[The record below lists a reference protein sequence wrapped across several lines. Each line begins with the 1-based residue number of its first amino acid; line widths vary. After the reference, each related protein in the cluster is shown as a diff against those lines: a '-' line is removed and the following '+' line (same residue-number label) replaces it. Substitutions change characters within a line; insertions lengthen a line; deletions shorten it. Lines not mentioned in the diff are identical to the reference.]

1 MKKRESRSKISLV
14 VGIEPQS
21 YRVAELR
28 LNKPVCFKKIE
39 GGTEVGSMLV
49 QDLEE
54 IIISG
59 ARLTYFTPNN
69 IAVLL
74 SISNKSLAKAKNIFS
89 EKLDPQKVNL
99 ALQSAYI
106 NKVDFLNKKSGEVCD
121 YIELIQ
127 TSITFA
133 YTALETFANL
143 SIHENYIYEV
153 KVKTKGTK
161 ELYDKEAIER
171 WVTLRDKLLYILP
184 DVYGC
189 NKPDKEKSWSYF
201 IKLEKYRHNIIHQK
215 SINSTEFYKT
225 YFRRDIFDVCNAAE
239 KIIRFF
245 YKQDAEKNRTNP
257 LWPWMI
263 NSENYFP
270 VTYSFDSQNFEVIG
284 NLYEGY
290 KRQK

>member
-14 VGIEPQS
+14 VGIEPQN
-21 YRVAELR
+21 YRVPEPR

-39 GGTEVGSMLV
+39 GDTEIGSMLV

-54 IIISG
+54 TIISG
-59 ARLTYFTPNN
+59 TRFTYFTPNN
-69 IAVLL
+69 IAILL

-89 EKLDPQKVNL
+89 EKLDPHKVNL
-99 ALQSAYI
+99 ALQNAGI
-106 NKVDFLNKKSGEVCD
+106 NKADFLNKKSSEVCD
-121 YIELIQ
+121 YIESIQ

-143 SIHENYIYEV
+143 SIPEDHIYEV

-171 WVTLRDKLLYILP
+171 WVTFRDKLLYVLP
-184 DVYGC
+184 DVYEC
-189 NKPDKEKSWSYF
+189 KKPDKEKSWSYF
-201 IKLEKYRHNIIHQK
+201 IKLEKYRHAIIHQK

-225 YFRRDIFDVCNAAE
+225 YFRRDIFDVCNSAE
-239 KIIRFF
+239 KIIHFF
-245 YKQDAEKNRTNP
+245 YKQNAEKNRTIP

-270 VTYSFDSQNFEVIG
+270 VTYSFESQNFEVIG

-290 KRQK
+290 KRRK

>member
-14 VGIEPQS
+14 VGIEPQN
-21 YRVAELR
+21 YRVAEPR

-39 GGTEVGSMLV
+39 GGTEAGSMLV

-59 ARLTYFTPNN
+59 TRLTYFTPNN
-69 IAVLL
+69 IAILL

-99 ALQSAYI
+99 ALQNAGI
-106 NKVDFLNKKSGEVCD
+106 NKVDFLNKKSSEVCN
-121 YIELIQ
+121 YIESIQ

-143 SIHENYIYEV
+143 SIPEDYIYEV

-171 WVTLRDKLLYILP
+171 WVTLRDKLLYVLP

-189 NKPDKEKSWSYF
+189 KKPDKQKSWSYF
-201 IKLEKYRHNIIHQK
+201 IKLEEYRHDIIHQK

-225 YFRRDIFDVCNAAE
+225 YFRRDIFDVCNSAE

-245 YKQDAEKNRTNP
+245 YKQNAEKNRTNP

-290 KRQK
+290 KRRK

>member
-14 VGIEPQS
+14 VGIEPQN
-21 YRVAELR
+21 YRVAEPR

-39 GGTEVGSMLV
+39 GGTEVGSMLA

-59 ARLTYFTPNN
+59 TRLTYFTPNN
-69 IAVLL
+69 IAILL

-89 EKLDPQKVNL
+89 EKLDPQKINL
-99 ALQSAYI
+99 ALQSADI
-106 NKVDFLNKKSGEVCD
+106 NKVDFLNKKSNEVCD
-121 YIELIQ
+121 YIESIQ

-143 SIHENYIYEV
+143 SIPEDYIYEV
-153 KVKTKGTK
+153 KVNTKGTK

-171 WVTLRDKLLYILP
+171 WITLRDKLLYVLP

-189 NKPDKEKSWSYF
+189 KKPDKEKSWSYF
-201 IKLEKYRHNIIHQK
+201 IKLEKYRHDIIHQK

-225 YFRRDIFDVCNAAE
+225 YFRRDIFDVCNSAE

-290 KRQK
+290 KRRK

>member
-14 VGIEPQS
+14 VGIEPQN
-21 YRVAELR
+21 YRVAEPR
-28 LNKPVCFKKIE
+28 LNKPVCLKKIE
-39 GGTEVGSMLV
+39 EDTEVGSMLI

-59 ARLTYFTPNN
+59 TRLTYFTPNN
-69 IAVLL
+69 IAILL
-74 SISNKSLAKAKNIFS
+74 SISNKPLAKAKNIFS

-99 ALQSAYI
+99 ALQSADI
-106 NKVDFLNKKSGEVCD
+106 NKVDFLNKKSSEVCD
-121 YIELIQ
+121 YIESIQ

-143 SIHENYIYEV
+143 SIPEDYIYQV

-171 WVTLRDKLLYILP
+171 WITLRDKLLYVLP

-201 IKLEKYRHNIIHQK
+201 IKLEKYRHDIIHQK

-225 YFRRDIFDVCNAAE
+225 YFRRDIFDVCNSAE

-290 KRQK
+290 KRRK

>member
-14 VGIEPQS
+14 VGIEPKN
-21 YRVAELR
+21 YKVADTR

-54 IIISG
+54 LIISG
-59 ARLTYFTPNN
+59 TQFAYFTPNN
-69 IAVLL
+69 VAILL

-99 ALQSAYI
+99 TLQNAGI
-106 NKVDFLNKKSGEVCD
+106 NKANFLNEKSRDVCD
-121 YIELIQ
+121 YIESIQ
-127 TSITFA
+127 NSIVFA
-133 YTALETFANL
+133 YTALETFTNL
-143 SIHENYIYEV
+143 SIPEDYIYEV
-153 KVKTKGTK
+153 QVKTKGIK

-171 WVTLRDKLLYILP
+171 WIALKDKLLYILP
-184 DVYGC
+184 NVYG
-189 NKPDKEKSWSYF
+189 NKKPDKEKSWSYF
-201 IKLEKYRHNIIHQK
+201 VKLENYRHDIIHQK

-225 YFRRDIFDVCNAAE
+225 YFRRDIFDVCNSAE

-245 YKQDAEKNRTNP
+245 YKQNAEKNRTNP

-290 KRQK
+290 RKRK

>member
-1 MKKRESRSKISLV
+1 MKKRETRSKISLV
-14 VGIEPQS
+14 VGIEPRN
-21 YRVAELR
+21 YKVAELR

-39 GGTEVGSMLV
+39 GGTEAGSMLA

-54 IIISG
+54 IIIRG
-59 ARLTYFTPNN
+59 TRLTYFTPNN
-69 IAVLL
+69 IAILL

-89 EKLDPQKVNL
+89 EKLDPQQVNL
-99 ALQSAYI
+99 ALQNAGI
-106 NKVDFLNKKSGEVCD
+106 NKVAFLNKKSSEVCD
-121 YIELIQ
+121 YIESIQ

-143 SIHENYIYEV
+143 SIPEDYIYEV
-153 KVKTKGTK
+153 KVKTKGTN

-171 WVTLRDKLLYILP
+171 WITLRDKLLYVLP
-184 DVYGC
+184 DVYGYK
-189 NKPDKEKSWSYF
+189 KPDKDKSWSYF
-201 IKLEKYRHNIIHQK
+201 IKLEKYRHDIIHQK
-215 SINSTEFYKT
+215 SINSTEFYKA
-225 YFRRDIFDVCNAAE
+225 YFRRDIFDVCNSAE
-239 KIIRFF
+239 KIIRFY

-290 KRQK
+290 KRRK

>member
-14 VGIEPQS
+14 VGIEPQN
-21 YRVAELR
+21 YRVAEPR

-49 QDLEE
+49 QNLEE

-59 ARLTYFTPNN
+59 TRLTYFTPNN
-69 IAVLL
+69 IAILL

-99 ALQSAYI
+99 ALQNAGI
-106 NKVDFLNKKSGEVCD
+106 NKVDFLNKKSSEVCD

-143 SIHENYIYEV
+143 SIPEDYIYEV

-171 WVTLRDKLLYILP
+171 WVTLRDKLLYVLP
-184 DVYGC
+184 NVYGFK
-189 NKPDKEKSWSYF
+189 KPDKEKGWSYF
-201 IKLEKYRHNIIHQK
+201 IKLEKYRHDIIHQK

-225 YFRRDIFDVCNAAE
+225 YFRRDIFDVCNSAE

-290 KRQK
+290 KRRK

>member
-1 MKKRESRSKISLV
+1 MKKRESHSKISLV
-14 VGIEPQS
+14 VGIEPQN
-21 YRVAELR
+21 YRVAEPR

-39 GGTEVGSMLV
+39 GGTEVGSMLA

-54 IIISG
+54 IIIRG
-59 ARLTYFTPNN
+59 TRLTYFTPNN
-69 IAVLL
+69 IAILL
-74 SISNKSLAKAKNIFS
+74 SISNKSLAKAESIFS
-89 EKLDPQKVNL
+89 EKLDPQQVNL
-99 ALQSAYI
+99 ALQNAGI
-106 NKVDFLNKKSGEVCD
+106 NKVGFLNKKSSEVCD
-121 YIELIQ
+121 YIESIQ

-143 SIHENYIYEV
+143 SIPEDYIYEV

-161 ELYDKEAIER
+161 ELYGKEAIER
-171 WVTLRDKLLYILP
+171 WVTLRDKLLYALP

-189 NKPDKEKSWSYF
+189 KKPDKEKSWSYF
-201 IKLEKYRHNIIHQK
+201 IKLEKYRHDIIHQK

-225 YFRRDIFDVCNAAE
+225 YFKRDIFDVCNSAE

-245 YKQDAEKNRTNP
+245 YKQNAEKNRTNP

-270 VTYSFDSQNFEVIG
+270 VTHSFDSQNFEVIG

-290 KRQK
+290 KRRK